1 MFIELTDHLICPA
14 DHEEQYLVL
23 LPQAM
28 DGRRVVTADL
38 GCPACGR
45 VMRVMDGV
53 AILDEADARS
63 AAPPVRP
70 SASVLSAEAITA
82 FLGLSGPG
90 GFVALVGQVG
100 RFAGGLETGLPG
112 VGLALI
118 NPPAGIADTLQA
130 SVVRANRLPLKRAS
144 MRGVVLGPEFA
155 ARREWIA
162 DAVRATL
169 PGLRVVAEGGE
180 PPETIQLLGR
190 TAQCWVGLLPAVRS
204 PR

>member
-1 MFIELTDHLICPA
+1 MFIELTDHLICPS

-23 LPQAM
+23 LPEAM
-28 DGRRVVTADL
+28 DGRRVITADL
-38 GCPACGR
+38 GCPVCSR
-45 VMRVMDGV
+45 VMRVRYGI
-53 AILDEADARS
+53 AELDPVTPS
-63 AAPPVRP
+63 PGPVRSGLNP
-70 SASVLSAEAITA
+70 EAIAA

-90 GFVALVGQVG
+90 GFVALVGSVG
-100 RFAGGLETGLPG
+100 QFAPDLMSRLAG

-118 NPPAGIADTLQA
+118 NPPAGTEDTLQA
-130 SVVRANRLPLKRAS
+130 SVVRANRLPLKHAS

-155 ARREWIA
+155 SNPNWIA

-180 PPETIQLLGR
+180 PPETIQVLGR

>member
-23 LPQAM
+23 LPEEM
-28 DGRRVVTADL
+28 DGRRVVRADL
-38 GCPACGR
+38 GCPVCDR
-45 VMRVMDGV
+45 VMRVRDGI
-53 AILDEADARS
+53 AELDRMETAVDW
-63 AAPPVRP
+63 PP
-70 SASVLSAEAITA
+70 SGLSAEAIAT

-100 RFAGGLETGLPG
+100 RFAPELISTMPG
-112 VGLALI
+112 IGLALI
-118 NPPAGIADTLQA
+118 NPPAGTADSLQA
-130 SVVRANRLPLKRAS
+130 SVVRADRVPLKRAS

-155 ARREWIA
+155 AQTRWIA

-180 PPETIQLLGR
+180 PPEAIQVLGR

>member
-1 MFIELTDHLICPA
+1 MFIELTDHLICPS

-23 LPQAM
+23 LPEEM
-28 DGRRVVTADL
+28 DGRRVVRADL
-38 GCPACGR
+38 GCPMCNR
-45 VMRVMDGV
+45 VMRVRDGV
-53 AILDEADARS
+53 AELGQVA
-63 AAPPVRP
+63 AAPALP
-70 SASVLSAEAITA
+70 SGLSAEAVAT

-90 GFVALVGQVG
+90 GFVALVGQV
-100 RFAGGLETGLPG
+100 AQLAPALVSAMPG

-118 NPPAGIADTLQA
+118 NPPEGTADSLPA
-130 SVVRANRLPLKRAS
+130 SVVRAERLPLKRAS

-155 ARREWIA
+155 AEPRWIA

-180 PPETIQLLGR
+180 PPETIQVLGR

>member
-1 MFIELTDHLICPA
+1 MFIELTDHLICPS
-14 DHEEQYLVL
+14 DHDEQYLVL
-23 LPQAM
+23 LPEEM

-38 GCPACGR
+38 GCPVCDR
-45 VMRVMDGV
+45 VMRVRDGI
-53 AILDEADARS
+53 AELDRL
-63 AAPPVRP
+63 AAPTGPLR
-70 SASVLSAEAITA
+70 SELTAEAIAT

-90 GFVALVGQVG
+90 GFVALVGSVG
-100 RFAGGLETGLPG
+100 QFAPELTSTVPG

-118 NPPAGIADTLQA
+118 NPPADTTDSLPA
-130 SVVRANRLPLKRAS
+130 SVVRASRLPLKRAS

-155 ARREWIA
+155 EKPDWIA
-162 DAVRATL
+162 NAIRATL

-180 PPETIQLLGR
+180 PPETIQVLGR

>member
-1 MFIELTDHLICPA
+1 MFIELTDHLICPS

-23 LPQAM
+23 LPEEM
-28 DGRRVVTADL
+28 DGRRVVRADL
-38 GCPACGR
+38 GCPVCDR
-45 VMRVMDGV
+45 VMRVRDGV
-53 AILDEADARS
+53 AELDRVEAADDL
-63 AAPPVRP
+63 PP
-70 SASVLSAEAITA
+70 SGLSAEAIAT

-90 GFVALVGQVG
+90 GFVALVGQVA
-100 RFAGGLETGLPG
+100 RFAPELISSMPG

-118 NPPAGIADTLQA
+118 NPPEGTADSLQA
-130 SVVRANRLPLKRAS
+130 SVVRAGRLPLKRAS

-155 ARREWIA
+155 AQARWIA

-180 PPETIQLLGR
+180 PPEAIQVLGR